1 MGGLLRAGQGGSP
14 CIKGPAV
21 VTATTAWLSR
31 AAVLTADVLAL
42 AFVSGEN
49 EKERMEMRA
58 WVVA

>member
-1 MGGLLRAGQGGSP
+1 M
-14 CIKGPAV
+14 